1 VNGVQLDLRDA
12 GKVREA
18 FAAIRAGVPAADFDG
33 VTVQPMIRAGGY
45 ELIVGSSID
54 PQFGP
59 VLLFGTGGV
68 LVEVFK
74 DRSLGLPPLN
84 TTLARRMMEQTR
96 IYSALRG
103 QRGRAPVDLGALE
116 KLLVRF
122 SQLVVEQP
130 AIKEIDINP
139 LLASSERLIALDARI
154 VLHGPEVADA
164 ELPVSAIRPY
174 PTRYIGTLVLRSG
187 ARLDV
192 RPLRPEDEPR
202 MVRFHQALSDRSIHD
217 RYAGAIALDARVAHD
232 RLARLCFIDYDRQ
245 MALIAESAARG
256 ILAVARLVRLPGT
269 GDAEFAL
276 LVADAM
282 QGQGL
287 GRALL
292 GKLLEVGRDW
302 GLARIVAE
310 ILPENRRMRRVC
322 ADLGFTFQGAVGATL
337 IL

>member
-1 VNGVQLDLRDA
+1 
-12 GKVREA
+12 
-18 FAAIRAGVPAADFDG
+18 
-33 VTVQPMIRAGGY
+33 
-45 ELIVGSSID
+45 
-54 PQFGP
+54 
-59 VLLFGTGGV
+59 
-68 LVEVFK
+68 VEVFK

-164 ELPVSAIRPY
+164 DLPVSAIRPY